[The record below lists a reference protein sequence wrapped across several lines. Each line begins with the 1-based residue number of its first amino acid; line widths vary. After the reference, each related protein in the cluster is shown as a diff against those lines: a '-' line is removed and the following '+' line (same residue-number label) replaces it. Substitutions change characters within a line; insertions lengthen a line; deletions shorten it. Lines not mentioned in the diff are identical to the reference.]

1 MPTKKAAGGKGEAA
15 NLCCKSCSVLVALCS
30 IPPVSSVGQFV
41 PPTNSCPIF
50 SETAASCPGPAAGRN
65 W

>member
-15 NLCCKSCSVLVALCS
+15 NLCCMSCSVLMALCS
-30 IPPVSSVGQFV
+30 VPPVSGVGQFV
-41 PPTNSCPIF
+41 PPIDGCPIF
-50 SETAASCPGPAAGRN
+50 SEAAASCPWAAVGRS